1 MEWCN
6 QSYNEKHAFSTGLKH
21 KVNIPFIV
29 IFKNGEIKRYENQHT
44 FAEEISVS
52 QQAVSTWLKKKE
64 NQQIKTLKK
73 FILSIK
79 CLTTIM

>member
-52 QQAVSTWLKKKE
+52 QQAVSTWLKKKRKPT
-64 NQQIKTLKK
+64 NKNIKEIY
-73 FILSIK
+73 FIN
-79 CLTTIM
+79 